1 MSNCIIKFGQINTK
15 FLLPIFLAVLQVVF
29 IIINRYYEEKHNN
42 LVFQLFAHSIGEMLI
57 KVLPCILKISFKNLN
72 EKQGAEE
79 TKQNK
84 FKHYSLLCLLFIG
97 NSSITAGAILAKYY
111 LVDRAL
117 GKGLDYKESNLFPEK
132 DFIIMSIEMIVMI
145 FVSICLLKY
154 KYYKHHIIS
163 VIIFM
168 IFGILSEILIGFYSF
183 DNKLEYLFKFI
194 RVLGCAVDATNY
206 CYQKYLMDKYY
217 YPYWNIA
224 FVPGVV
230 MLLLSTIV
238 LIIALSNPLKENS
251 PIPLVKEFY
260 LYFTQE
266 TGRTV
271 GRIILVFVLH
281 VIMCPLTIL
290 TIYYFSPNFILI
302 VIQFSRI
309 TQHLIKM
316 KEVGKF
322 FLIAFYIIQIVALM
336 IHLEIIELN
345 FCGLNEFTKRNINLR
360 GVTELLDDDRDSTA
374 GVNIVDI
381 NKDYKINMTEKQ
393 ENVVEM
399 EEQEQV
405 DEKND

>member
-1 MSNCIIKFGQINTK
+1 MM
-15 FLLPIFLAVLQVVF
+15 
-29 IIINRYYEEKHNN
+29 E
-42 LVFQLFAHSIGEMLI
+42 
-57 KVLPCILKISFKNLN
+57 
-72 EKQGAEE
+72 
-79 TKQNK
+79 
-84 FKHYSLLCLLFIG
+84 
-97 NSSITAGAILAKYY
+97 
-111 LVDRAL
+111 
-117 GKGLDYKESNLFPEK
+117 
-132 DFIIMSIEMIVMI
+132 
-145 FVSICLLKY
+145 
-154 KYYKHHIIS
+154 
-163 VIIFM
+163 
-168 IFGILSEILIGFYSF
+168 
-183 DNKLEYLFKFI
+183 
-194 RVLGCAVDATNY
+194 
-206 CYQKYLMDKYY
+206 KYY

-230 MLLLSTIV
+230 MFLLSTIV

-360 GVTELLDDDRDSTA
+360 GVTELLEDDRDSTA